1 MFIMTSSKPEQPT
14 GFMFCIP
21 DAIQIPSSD
30 TVMNLS
36 VLRPERELLSLNPLD
51 RVKLSVK
58 YPCEYYLLN
67 MDILAVVTEWIF
79 PQISGA
85 G

>member
-1 MFIMTSSKPEQPT
+1 MLIMTSSKPEQP

-21 DAIQIPSSD
+21 DAVQIPSSD

-51 RVKLSVK
+51 RVKLSVE
-58 YPCEYYLLN
+58 YPC
-67 MDILAVVTEWIF
+67 ITC
-79 PQISGA
+79 
-85 G
+85 